1 MLKQKIEKFIKS
13 LQESGAES
21 KLRLKGDDIQIT
33 HFLDI
38 IGQLNSLL
46 RQHPS
51 SSLTLC
57 GDNSLE
63 WIAGYASAK
72 LNERIIFVLPTEI
85 GKNIVEILD
94 DIGETIVVTN
104 VGMVEL
110 KSCAKFERLQ
120 RLGLFEVFFNSG
132 KVPKLPDKAEILFTS
147 GSTGK
152 PKGVVIEE
160 GALLS
165 TAETL
170 IDKLG
175 MKSCFRELLS
185 MSFGHSFGLARLRA
199 CFVVNAKMDIYDG
212 WQSSP
217 KIIKSILLGE
227 IQGLGLVPAALEV
240 VKGIARRSAKEVGSQ
255 LKYLEI
261 GSSSISYETRLWL
274 KTNFSNVRIKHH
286 YGMTEASRSFFAARG
301 ASDDIDLDCLGIP
314 APLLE
319 YKIVNIDE
327 SGIGE
332 LWVKGPN
339 IAHSYFANEPLTRE
353 TFSDGGFL
361 TGDMVKIVNNEIYL
375 KGRTDS
381 MINVGGK
388 KVAGI
393 EIEDYLENYLFVESA
408 ICFANPD
415 KFYGSR
421 PAALIKLSEG
431 FSEEEAI
438 NLIINSDDLTEE
450 KRIIA
455 QNLKFLDNLPL
466 TANGKKRRNK
476 NALVELFLKKI

>member
-1 MLKQKIEKFIKS
+1 MLKQKIENFIKS
-13 LQESGAES
+13 FQEGDTES
-21 KLRLKGDDIQIT
+21 KLRLNGDDIQIT
-33 HFLDI
+33 DFLDI
-38 IGQLNSLL
+38 VGQLNTLL

-63 WIAGYASAK
+63 WIAAYAAAK
-72 LNERIIFVLPTEI
+72 LNGRIIFVLPNEI
-85 GKNIVEILD
+85 GKNLMELLD

-104 VGMVEL
+104 AVMTETKV
-110 KSCAKFERLQ
+110 CAKFESLKQ
-120 RLGLFEVFFNSG
+120 LGLFDVFFNSG
-132 KVPKLPDKAEILFTS
+132 KVPKLPNKAEILFTS

-160 GALLS
+160 EALCV

-175 MKSCFRELLS
+175 MKSCFRELLT
-185 MSFGHSFGLARLRA
+185 MPFGHSFGLARLRA
-199 CFVVNAKMDIYDG
+199 CFVINAKMDVYNG

-274 KTNFSNVRIKHH
+274 KNNFSNVRIMHH

-301 ASDDIDLDCLGIP
+301 ASDDINLDCLGIP
-314 APLLE
+314 VPLLD

-339 IAHSYFANEPLTRE
+339 IAHSYFANELLTRE

-361 TGDMVKIVNNEIYL
+361 TGDMVKIVNDEIYL

-415 KFYGSR
+415 NFYGNR

-431 FSEEEAI
+431 FSEKEAVD
-438 NLIINSDDLTEE
+438 LIIDSDDLTEE

-455 QNLKFLDNLPL
+455 RNLKFLDSLPL
-466 TANGKKRRNK
+466 TANGKKCRDK
-476 NALVELFLKKI
+476 DALVELFLKNT